1 MKIYGVYDVYGCR
14 YGETLE
20 IDRYYLSRAEAIEFI
35 VSEGGHAVHLEDWL
49 VELEVI
55 E

>member
-1 MKIYGVYDVYGCR
+1 MLIYGVYDVYGCS

-20 IDRYYLSRAEAIEFI
+20 IDRYYLSKEKALDFMFE
-35 VSEGGHAVHLEDWL
+35 EGGPDADITEWI
-49 VELEVI
+49 VELELI